1 MFHFRVTSLI
11 VLLTLMIGVFWW
23 TWKVPKGLPLSSA
36 QDMSSTQRWDQD
48 LSGTWDKFSS
58 IRQAWLIEEQHI
70 NGRKP
75 KYSLNGGE
83 QFELPSNQS
92 FSVAARRFRIPAEW
106 SARTMQFVASGVK
119 GHAIVYLNGEDS
131 VHKIGEFEGSGVPSI
146 IEIPATAFNYGEDNV
161 ILIQLAA
168 SKAQTQSLFSLT
180 WPSDGQI
187 TGQIRLQAVVGT
199 VLTSPHIDTS
209 WDNNNNAAVT
219 VTTQLVHY
227 NLSENGPWLVNGI
240 LSDGSAEVA
249 QQSLLVKP
257 DGTANQTVVL
267 KFDIQDVHRWSKQ
280 DPFLYQLRLTVSN
293 PKGDQDDLAMPVG
306 LRSIAL
312 AEGIWQLNQETIEI
326 NGNVLSP
333 EKEAQVRNAGEVESY
348 IKSEQEKGVNLI
360 YFLGVFPDE
369 LWLQAADQLG
379 MGIWVEW
386 PVGMVPASR
395 LPDTTEFRNLVS
407 DGSRHPS
414 IWAWTIGKGLENSP
428 ETGAF
433 VKEAEELL
441 APNLVFDLKL
451 NDFTIP
457 KFTSEHSVMIQGNV
471 LKGSWGQVI
480 NEESDSLK
488 PLFWPQERIASQVWA
503 ILMLFLSWMN
513 LRTVSWRYKEITEKR
528 PKRRLRQAWFW
539 HGWAFLARE
548 GTLAAVITS
557 SFYHIPIDWG
567 IWFLHLW
574 PGLELIKYQSPWLI
588 WAVLGLILM
597 LLRVLQVGLV
607 STHLPDS
614 PHPLGLVYW
623 LERRYRWVILVA
635 LLWALVPFGI
645 PIYIP
650 LETYFVLNL
659 VFLPLRVRD
668 IHRIGGH
675 YKPFLVLPGVLG
687 VSITFW
693 VISRWADW
701 LFLWHNFI

>member
-1 MFHFRVTSLI
+1 MFHSRVISLI
-11 VLLTLMIGVFWW
+11 VLLTLMVGVFWW
-23 TWKVPKGLPLSSA
+23 TWKVPKGLPLASA
-36 QDMSSTQRWDQD
+36 QDIFSTQRWNQD

-58 IRQAWLIEEQHI
+58 IHQAWSIEEQRI
-70 NGRKP
+70 NGKNT
-75 KYSLNGGE
+75 KYYLYGGE

-92 FSVAARRFRIPAEW
+92 FSVAAKRFRIPAEW
-106 SARTMQFVASGVK
+106 SARTIQFVASGVK
-119 GHAIVYLNGEDS
+119 GHAIVYLNGVDTI
-131 VHKIGEFEGSGVPSI
+131 HQIGEFEGSGGQDI
-146 IEIPATAFNYGEDNV
+146 IDIPATAFRYGEDNV
-161 ILIQLAA
+161 ILIRLTA
-168 SKAQTQSLFSLT
+168 SKSRKESLFSFT

-187 TGQIRLQAVVGT
+187 TGQIRLQAMVGT
-199 VLTSPHIDTS
+199 VLTNPVIDVS
-209 WDNNNNAAVT
+209 WNNKNAAVSI
-219 VTTQLVHY
+219 TTQLVHY
-227 NLSENGPWLVNGI
+227 NLSENGPWSVSGI

-249 QQSLLVKP
+249 QQSLVVKP
-257 DGTANQTVVL
+257 DGTSNQTAVL
-267 KFDIQDVHRWSKQ
+267 KFDIQGVHYWSKQ

-293 PKGDQDDLAMPVG
+293 SKGDQDDLALQVG
-306 LRSIAL
+306 LRSITSS
-312 AEGIWQLNQETIEI
+312 EGIWQLNQEDIEI
-326 NGNVLSP
+326 NGSVLSL
-333 EKEAQVRNAGEVESY
+333 EKEAGVRNAGKVDSY
-348 IKSEQEKGVNLI
+348 IKSEQEKGVNLL
-360 YFLGVFPDE
+360 YFLGVFPDD

-395 LPDTTEFRNLVS
+395 LPDTEEFRNLA
-407 DGSRHPS
+407 DKGSRHAS

-428 ETGAF
+428 KTAAF

-441 APNLVFDLKL
+441 TPNLFFNL
-451 NDFTIP
+451 NSNNFTTP
-457 KFTSEHSVMIQGNV
+457 RFPSEHSILIQGNA
-471 LKGSWGQVI
+471 LKGTWGQVI
-480 NEESDSLK
+480 NEESNFLQ
-488 PLFWPQERIASQVWA
+488 PLLWPQERFASQVWM

-548 GTLAAVITS
+548 GTLAAVITA
-557 SFYHIPIDWG
+557 SFYHLPIDWG

-574 PGLELIKYQSPWLI
+574 PGLELIRYQSPWLI

-597 LLRVLQVGLV
+597 LLRILQVGIV

-645 PIYIP
+645 PIYTP

-659 VFLPLRVRD
+659 LFLPLRVRD

-675 YKPFLVLPGVLG
+675 YKPFLVVPGVLV

-701 LFLWHNFI
+701 FFLWHNFI